1 MMRSFWNVQLTPCEG
16 FSHVSLRGV
25 LFTTKQSFNVK
36 KIASPKKQ
44 ARNDTKLNVQLIV
57 GMFLGMQFFS
67 INFLWAQEES
77 QNPKASAQQQPQNF
91 VYDDHG
97 KRDPF
102 WTLVTPAGV
111 IINYDSDILISDMVL
126 EGIIAGTD
134 GKNLAII
141 NNTIV
146 KPNDQVGLFVIEKIE
161 LDKVLLRKGKESFSL
176 KIKKEE

>member
-1 MMRSFWNVQLTPCEG
+1 MKSFW
-16 FSHVSLRGV
+16 
-25 LFTTKQSFNVK
+25 
-36 KIASPKKQ
+36 KI
-44 ARNDTKLNVQLIV
+44 
-57 GMFLGMQFFS
+57 GMLLGIQIFS
-67 INFLWAQEES
+67 ISFLWAAD
-77 QNPKASAQQQPQNF
+77 PKNSKVSAQQQPPPQNF

-102 WTLVTPAGV
+102 WSLVTPAGV
-111 IINYDSDILISDMVL
+111 IINYDGDILISDLVL
-126 EGIIAGTD
+126 EGIIAGAD

-161 LDKVLLRKGKESFSL
+161 LDKVLLRKGQESFAL

>member
-1 MMRSFWNVQLTPCEG
+1 MMKFFGNVHLLNFCKLMEHSLDLRRVPLIMRNSISVSILLGIQLFG
-16 FSHVSLRGV
+16 
-25 LFTTKQSFNVK
+25 
-36 KIASPKKQ
+36 I
-44 ARNDTKLNVQLIV
+44 I
-57 GMFLGMQFFS
+57 FLC
-67 INFLWAQEES
+67 AQEEP
-77 QNPKASAQQQPQNF
+77 QNSKASAAAVQQQQPQNF

-126 EGIIAGTD
+126 EGIIAGAD

-146 KPNDQVGLFVIEKIE
+146 KPNDQVGLFVIEKIG
-161 LDKVLLRKGKESFSL
+161 LDKVLLRKGQESFAL

>member
-1 MMRSFWNVQLTPCEG
+1 MMKYFWNVCDVRVSVILSGAKDHDFRFFGLWPQNDGDRKNL
-16 FSHVSLRGV
+16 SH
-25 LFTTKQSFNVK
+25 NV
-36 KIASPKKQ
+36 
-44 ARNDTKLNVQLIV
+44 NVQLII
-57 GMFLGMQFFS
+57 GMLLLIQIFS

-77 QNPKASAQQQPQNF
+77 QNSKASARQQQNF

-102 WTLVTPAGV
+102 WTLVTPTGV
-111 IINYDSDILISDMVL
+111 IVNYDSDVLISDMVL
-126 EGIIAGTD
+126 EGIIAGAD

-146 KPNDQVGLFVIEKIE
+146 KPNDQFGLFVIEKIE
-161 LDKVLLRKGKESFSL
+161 LDKVLLRKGQESFAL